1 MVRHLYH
8 INNNKGKD
16 SSGDS
21 NGSHSSNNSKENG
34 HHRKAM
40 EVLVILLAIHLKVLL
55 VSNTSLDLLLH
66 ILISNRDRD
75 RDREDNKDVDKCL
88 HNKLNMVNSSK
99 IHDLI
104 QHNRHSSSNV
114 VTVILN
120 NRSNSIIHHMS
131 ILVGTIKIYR
141 KNRYKYD
148 VLFSIL

>member
-66 ILISNRDRD
+66 ILISNRD